1 MAEKPINII
10 LPHFAQ
16 TNISTY
22 GAVAHSFVDDQSQVV
37 RTPANDERQG
47 YEAGD
52 QL

>member
-1 MAEKPINII
+1 MAEKLINIL

-22 GAVAHSFVDDQSQVV
+22 GAVTQSFVDNQSQVV

-47 YEAGD
+47 NETCD
-52 QL
+52 EL